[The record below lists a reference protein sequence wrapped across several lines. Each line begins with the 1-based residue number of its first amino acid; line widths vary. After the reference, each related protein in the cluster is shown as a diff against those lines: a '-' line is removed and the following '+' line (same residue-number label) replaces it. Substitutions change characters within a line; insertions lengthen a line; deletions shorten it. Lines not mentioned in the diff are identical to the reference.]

1 MMSYSREASEALSSR
16 IRGADQKYGPP
27 ASTHEA
33 IGVALEEWDEL
44 KAAVHLNAREA
55 IREEALDL
63 AAILIRMYDELRP
76 GSDMAKRSGC
86 GDA

>member
-1 MMSYSREASEALSSR
+1 MSYSRAAADGISGR
-16 IRGADQKYGPP
+16 IAAAEFKYGPP

-33 IGVALEEWDEL
+33 MGVALEEWQEL
-44 KAAVHLNAREA
+44 QSAVHINDLAA

-76 GSDMAKRSGC
+76 DSAMAERSGC
-86 GDA
+86 GNA

>member
-1 MMSYSREASEALSSR
+1 MSYSYECSQALGDR
-16 IRGADQKYGPP
+16 IRIANATYGPP

-33 IGVALEEWDEL
+33 MGVALEEWSEL
-44 KAAVHLNAREA
+44 QAAVHLNAINA

-76 GSDMAKRSGC
+76 SSEMAKRSGC
-86 GDA
+86 EK

>member
-1 MMSYSREASEALSSR
+1 MSYSWHAAEGIGER
-16 IRGADQKYGPP
+16 IRNAKEAYGPL

-33 IGVALEEWDEL
+33 MGVALEEWDEL

>member
-1 MMSYSREASEALSSR
+1 MSYSFACYQELSSR
-16 IRGADQKYGPP
+16 IDKANSTYGPP
-27 ASTHEA
+27 ASAHEA
-33 IGVALEEWDEL
+33 MGVALEEWDEL

-76 GSDMAKRSGC
+76 GSEMAKRSGC
-86 GDA
+86 DDA

>member
-1 MMSYSREASEALSSR
+1 MAYSWNCQESLDTR
-16 IRGADQKYGPP
+16 ISKAKQRYGPL

-33 IGVALEEWDEL
+33 MGVALEEWDEL
-44 KAAVHLNAREA
+44 KAAVHLNAINA

-76 GSDMAKRSGC
+76 GSAMAERSGC